1 MRKTILSLMFPVVLY
16 LTSSGEAQNVYK
28 IAGLTAT
35 DQYISAYSGF
45 QTKMT
50 ELGYKEG
57 RNVAYDFHNAKG
69 DQQALIYL
77 ADKIVQNK
85 PTLIVTTSTSDT
97 IPVAK
102 ATKESQIPVV
112 FLSAGNP
119 LALVK
124 SYQSSGNNLTG
135 IGTPAIELAAKRM
148 EILKELVP
156 GIKRVFSLVNPGGS
170 NYEDYRQITNEAAEK
185 MKLKLVEVRVNSKAE
200 LTRVLPTITREGAD
214 AMFLPPD
221 PVIISSIR
229 LIVEH
234 GWRERLPIVGP
245 PAVAKS
251 GALATYGSDHFFL
264 GQQGAVLADKI
275 LKGKKPSEIPIEF
288 PAKLKLVLNLK
299 TAKGIGLRIPKEI
312 LLRADEVI
320 E

>member
-1 MRKTILSLMFPVVLY
+1 
-16 LTSSGEAQNVYK
+16 
-28 IAGLTAT
+28 
-35 DQYISAYSGF
+35 
-45 QTKMT
+45 MT

-185 MKLKLVEVRVNSKAE
+185 MKLKLSKEARAC
-200 LTRVLPTITREGAD
+200 LFVGLFFIAVFAVPRAGILGLPRYDVL
-214 AMFLPPD
+214 L
-221 PVIISSIR
+221 
-229 LIVEH
+229 LI
-234 GWRERLPIVGP
+234 
-245 PAVAKS
+245 
-251 GALATYGSDHFFL
+251 ALAYY
-264 GQQGAVLADKI
+264 
-275 LKGKKPSEIPIEF
+275 
-288 PAKLKLVLNLK
+288 
-299 TAKGIGLRIPKEI
+299 
-312 LLRADEVI
+312 
-320 E
+320 